1 MDRRAHVVVVGAG
14 IVGCAIAY
22 ELARRGARVQVVD
35 RRDIGAGATQAS
47 AGVLAPYIEAHD
59 GHALLELASRSLE
72 LYDEFV
78 SNVVEDSGATVQYV
92 RSGTLEVALDE
103 AGLAHLANVERMCS
117 GRGVEAELLDA
128 AAAREAEPHL
138 AAAVRGGLRIGSH
151 GFVGARD
158 LTAALRSAAIVHE
171 VSFHTATAATR
182 VAADGEGVRVETAG
196 ESFVC
201 DTAVLAAGSW
211 SGRIEVEGAEPLP
224 VRPVRG
230 QLLHLGWPA
239 PALGRVVWAPGCYVV
254 PWSDGSVLVGA
265 TVEEV
270 GFDER
275 ATVAGIQALIDATG
289 KVMPAVSEASFVTA
303 RVGLRPATPDRLPV
317 IGRSTAIPG
326 LVYASGHFR
335 YGVLLAPLTAA
346 LVADIV
352 VDGGGPSEAPAPPE
366 GDPPEADPPE
376 AAGASEAAGPS
387 RAAGAADAGSF
398 LGAALRA
405 TAPSRF
411 GAC

>member
-1 MDRRAHVVVVGAG
+1 MDRRPHVVVVGAG

-35 RRDIGAGATQAS
+35 RRDVGAGATQAS
-47 AGVLAPYIEAHD
+47 AGMLAPYIEAQD
-59 GHALLELASRSLE
+59 GPALLELAARSLD

-78 SNVVEDSGATVQYV
+78 SSVVEDSGATVQYV

-103 AGLAHLANVERMCS
+103 AGLARLAEVQRMCA

-138 AAAVRGGLRIGSH
+138 TAGVCGGLRIGSH

-158 LTAALRSAAIVHE
+158 LTGALRSAAIVHE
-171 VSFHTATAATR
+171 VAFHTATAATR
-182 VAADGEGVRVETAG
+182 VAADGQGVRVETPG

-211 SGRIEVEGAEPLP
+211 SGRIEVDGAEPLP

-275 ATVAGIQALIDATG
+275 ATVAGIRALIDATG

-317 IGRSTAIPG
+317 IGRSAAIPG

-352 VDGGGPSEAPAPPE
+352 DGGSAL
-366 GDPPEADPPE
+366 D
-376 AAGASEAAGPS
+376 
-387 RAAGAADAGSF
+387 
-398 LGAALRA
+398 AALA
-405 TAPSRF
+405 VTAPSRF

>member
-1 MDRRAHVVVVGAG
+1 MDRRPHVVVVGAG

-59 GHALLELASRSLE
+59 GQALLELAARSLD

-78 SNVVEDSGATVQYV
+78 SSVVEDSGATVQYV

-103 AGLAHLANVERMCS
+103 AGLGHLADVERMCA
-117 GRGVEAELLDA
+117 GRGVEAELFDA
-128 AAAREAEPHL
+128 AAVREAEPHL
-138 AAAVRGGLRIGSH
+138 TADVRGGLRIGPH

-158 LTAALRSAAIVHE
+158 LTGALRSAAIAHE
-171 VSFHTATAATR
+171 ASFHTATAATR
-182 VAADGEGVRVETAG
+182 VAADGEGVRVETADD
-196 ESFVC
+196 SFVC

-211 SGRIEVEGAEPLP
+211 SGRIEVDGAEPLP

-275 ATVAGIQALIDATG
+275 ATVAGVRALIDATG
-289 KVMPAVSEASFVTA
+289 RVMPAVSEASFVSA

-317 IGRSTAIPG
+317 IGRSAAIPG

-352 VDGGGPSEAPAPPE
+352 DGGNVPAAA
-366 GDPPEADPPE
+366 GPPE
-376 AAGASEAAGPS
+376 AAGSPRAAGPPEAADS
-387 RAAGAADAGSF
+387 PRAAGASDAAGA

>member
-1 MDRRAHVVVVGAG
+1 MDRRPHVVVVGAG
-14 IVGCAIAY
+14 VVGCAIAY

-59 GHALLELASRSLE
+59 GPALLELAARSLD

-78 SNVVEDSGATVQYV
+78 ANVVEDSGAAVQYV

-103 AGLAHLANVERMCS
+103 AGLAHLAEVERVCA

-138 AAAVRGGLRIGSH
+138 TPGVSGGLRIGPH

-158 LTAALRSAAIVHE
+158 LTAALRSAAVAHE
-171 VSFHTATAATR
+171 VSFHTAVAVTR

-196 ESFVC
+196 ETFVC

-211 SGRIEVEGAEPLP
+211 SGRIEVDGADRLP

-275 ATVAGIQALIDATG
+275 ATVAGIRSLIDATS
-289 KVMPAVSEASFVTA
+289 KVMPAVREASFVTA

-317 IGRSTAIPG
+317 IGRSAAIPG

-352 VDGGGPSEAPAPPE
+352 DGGRVV
-366 GDPPEADPPE
+366 E
-376 AAGASEAAGPS
+376 AAGLSETHGPDL
-387 RAAGAADAGSF
+387 GGD